1 MAWDMEGDRK
11 SRGRLRPWRLSA
23 PELRSLRLMDS
34 WIVVG
39 PPRQFDQASDGSDID
54 VGWAWGIARRE
65 EQRTVAVLVAGGR
78 LHDPCLPDECR
89 RCQCRLLP
97 SRGPRRVA
105 APGRPARH
113 RPKLRSQAS

>member
-1 MAWDMEGDRK
+1 
-11 SRGRLRPWRLSA
+11 
-23 PELRSLRLMDS
+23 MDS

-89 RCQCRLLP
+89 RAIRTRGLSAARAVLEEESP
-97 SRGPRRVA
+97 PRTLVITSAGISRRG
-105 APGRPARH
+105 
-113 RPKLRSQAS
+113 